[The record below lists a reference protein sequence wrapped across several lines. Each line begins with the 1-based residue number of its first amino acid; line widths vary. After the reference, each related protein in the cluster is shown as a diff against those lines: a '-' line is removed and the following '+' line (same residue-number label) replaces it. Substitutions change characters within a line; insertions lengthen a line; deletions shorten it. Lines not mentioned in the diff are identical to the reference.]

1 MRVAIVSRAVALFS
15 LKIERGCVLDC
26 AIVVTERVCFDFVAP
41 RSLEEGRRQKKKK
54 IWVALCD
61 DGNVFKTQRGAV
73 KGVIVC

>member
-15 LKIERGCVLDC
+15 LKIVSVCVGLCDC
-26 AIVVTERVCFDFVAP
+26 VVTERVCFDFVAP
-41 RSLEEGRRQKKKK
+41 RSLEEGAEGRRKK

-73 KGVIVC
+73 KGVIV